1 MRWLNVHIVLISL
14 VCPITGLGL
23 AACSRGDKS
32 PEVAPTKAPANDTIE
47 AVDTAPDTDTAP
59 APELAPGPRFD
70 AAAFSIEATP
80 SELMVYRSTPVVLKI
95 KTNGELPAGLACR
108 WRMGDGSPELDGC
121 AVEHVFLGGSADARI
136 AVSLT
141 LAGEEVSLTRILP
154 LERLE
159 VLKRPEDPDSGLP
172 KAPDGPTSFR
182 AVFLADTAALEAA
195 AMKPLAEAIG
205 ALSPHLVVHLG
216 GLADPNDSSSW
227 TALRDGLVERLRGQS
242 IPVIVA
248 PSPADLAGGAEVRR
262 PMDGRGEPLELVDGD
277 GFPGRYALSFR
288 GVFFAILSGADQE
301 LDGATGL
308 KWLRARLAE
317 AQVYES
323 RVVLSHLPLHPFSAK
338 SATHNELLGPRFKL
352 YELLHRG
359 RVTALVSSGQAFFKG
374 RYGALPV
381 LAVGSASTGG
391 TLLGVERAQPSSIAV
406 IDFENGVPAR
416 VFALVGAAEA
426 PFSALFDETLLPETV
441 EVYTR

>member
-1 MRWLNVHIVLISL
+1 MLVLL
-14 VCPITGLGL
+14 TAGLMW
-23 AACSRGDKS
+23 AACSRGGD
-32 PEVAPTKAPANDTIE
+32 PAPDLAPPLAPPS
-47 AVDTAPDTDTAP
+47 DTAEPADTSPDTDAAP
-59 APELAPGPRFD
+59 APDLAPAPRLD
-70 AAAFSIEATP
+70 PSAFAIEATP
-80 SELMVYRSTPVVLKI
+80 DQLMVYRSTPVTLKI
-95 KTNGELPAGLACR
+95 KTTGELPTGLGCR
-108 WRMGDGSPELDGC
+108 WRMGDGSPELEGC
-121 AVEHVFLGGSADARI
+121 EVEHVFLGGSADARI

-141 LAGEEVSLTRILP
+141 LGGEEISLTRIVP

-159 VLKRPEDPDSGLP
+159 VLKRAEDPDSELP
-172 KAPDGPTSFR
+172 RAPDGPTAFR
-182 AVFLADTAALEAA
+182 AVFLADTAPLDPEALDALVGA
-195 AMKPLAEAIG
+195 VS
-205 ALSPHLVVHLG
+205 ALSPRLVIHLG
-216 GLADPNDSSSW
+216 GLADPSDSSGW
-227 TALRDGLVERLRGQS
+227 TVLRDRLVERLRGQDV
-242 IPVIVA
+242 PVLVA
-248 PSPADLAGGAEVRR
+248 PSPGDLAAGAEVRR
-262 PMDGRGEPLELVDGD
+262 PMDGRGKPLELIDGD

-338 SATHNELLGPRFKL
+338 GAAAGELLGPRFKL

-381 LAVGSASTGG
+381 LAVGSAATGG
-391 TLLGVERAQPSSIAV
+391 TLLGVEREQPSSLAV
-406 IDFENGVPAR
+406 IDFEDGVPAR
-416 VFALVGAAEA
+416 VFAVVSRDGK